1 MRVHALR
8 QQGEEETGRRYHG
21 IHTLKFRFFSCVAL
35 TAAIYIVVIIL
46 LNVLFF
52 QRYYLIEKKHNLADI
67 YQHINSGYTGDATV
81 LENEL
86 KQLEKNN
93 NIRISIFNQYDQTI
107 YDTIYQHDR
116 SGTRN
121 FMMEDPLGQA
131 IYVYNSEEL
140 EKKGY
145 TFSCLQDSDGQVAY
159 IALLGKL
166 KNNDTVLLRIP
177 TTALREERSV
187 NLAFLI
193 ASGFAAL
200 LACLAAGFFI
210 GGKFTRPITEMTQ
223 LARAIT
229 RLDFS
234 KKYTGTYHD
243 ELGELGESLNKMSED
258 LESSIHELKQM
269 NEQLQR
275 EIEEKQ
281 RIDDMRKEFIINISH
296 DLKTPIALIQGY
308 AEGLR
313 VGINDSEEAKN
324 EYCDIIID
332 EAKRMNHLV
341 RQLLDLS
348 KIELGNTVPNKTE
361 FDAYELAEAVVEKTQ
376 VMWQEKQLHVD
387 VSGVGAEV
395 LYADYDMLERA
406 VMNYMTNAIDH
417 TPTGGHIRMMTSQ
430 DTRHIVLTVEN
441 EGSQLAQEEMDKIW
455 DKFYKLDKSRTRVSG
470 GGSGIGLSIVRAIMH
485 AHNGG
490 CGVRNVEQGVAFYLT
505 LPKHS

>member
-1 MRVHALR
+1 MKTHALR
-8 QQGEEETGRRYHG
+8 PQKEEETKRRYRG
-21 IHTLKFRFFSCVAL
+21 IHSLKFRFFGCVAL
-35 TAAIYIVVIIL
+35 AAAIYIVVIIL
-46 LNVLFF
+46 LNLLFF
-52 QRYYLIEKKHNLADI
+52 QRYYLLEKKKNLTEI
-67 YQHINSGYTGDATV
+67 YQHINFCYTGDVTV
-81 LENEL
+81 LEDDL
-86 KQLEKNN
+86 KQMEKNN
-93 NIRISIFNQYDQTI
+93 NIRISILNQYDQAI

-116 SGTRN
+116 SGARN
-121 FMMEDPLGQA
+121 FIMEDPLGQA

-166 KNNDTVLLRIP
+166 KNGDTVLLRIP
-177 TTALREERSV
+177 TAALNEERSV

-193 ASGFAAL
+193 ASAFAAL
-200 LACLAAGFFI
+200 LACLIAGFFI

-313 VGINDSEEAKN
+313 VGISDSEEAKN

-348 KIELGNTVPNKTE
+348 KIELGNTVPNKME

-387 VSGVGAEV
+387 VSGVGSEV

-417 TPTGGHIRMMTSQ
+417 TPTGGHIRITTGQ
-430 DTRHIVLTVEN
+430 DTKHIVLTVEN

-490 CGVRNVEQGVAFYLT
+490 CGVRNTEHGVAFYLT
-505 LPKHS
+505 LPKNP

>member
-1 MRVHALR
+1 MKTHAFR
-8 QQGEEETGRRYHG
+8 PQQEENGKRYRG
-21 IHTLKFRFFSCVAL
+21 VHTLKFRFFSCVAL

-46 LNVLFF
+46 LNLLFF
-52 QRYYLIEKKHNLADI
+52 QRYYLVEKKQSLTKV
-67 YQHINSGYTGDATV
+67 YQHINACYTGDVTV
-81 LENEL
+81 LEDEL
-86 KQLEKNN
+86 KHLEKNN
-93 NIRISIFNQYDQTI
+93 NIRISILNQYDQTI

-116 SGTRN
+116 NGRN
-121 FMMEDPLGQA
+121 FVMEDPLGQT

-166 KNNDTVLLRIP
+166 QNGDTVLLRIP
-177 TTALREERSV
+177 TTALKEERSV

-193 ASGFAAL
+193 ISGFAAL
-200 LACLAAGFFI
+200 FACLIAGFFI

-243 ELGELGESLNKMSED
+243 ELGELGDSLNKMSQD
-258 LESSIHELKQM
+258 LESSIHELQQM

-313 VGINDSEEAKN
+313 VGISDSEEAKN

-348 KIELGNTVPNKTE
+348 KIELGNTVPNKTA
-361 FDAYELAEAVVEKTQ
+361 FDAYELAEAVIEKTQ

-387 VSGVGAEV
+387 VSGVGNEM

-417 TPTGGHIRMMTSQ
+417 TPTGGHIRIQTAE
-430 DTRHIVLTVEN
+430 DAKHIVLTVEN

-505 LPKHS
+505 LPKHP

>member
-1 MRVHALR
+1 M
-8 QQGEEETGRRYHG
+8 E
-21 IHTLKFRFFSCVAL
+21 
-35 TAAIYIVVIIL
+35 
-46 LNVLFF
+46 
-52 QRYYLIEKKHNLADI
+52 D
-67 YQHINSGYTGDATV
+67 
-81 LENEL
+81 EL
-86 KQLEKNN
+86 KHLEKNN
-93 NIRISIFNQYDQTI
+93 NIRISILNQYDQTL

-116 SGTRN
+116 NGRN
-121 FMMEDPLGQA
+121 FVMEDPLRQT

-145 TFSCLQDSDGQVAY
+145 TFSSLQDSDGQVAY

-166 KNNDTVLLRIP
+166 QNEDTVLLRIP
-177 TTALREERSV
+177 TTALKEERSV

-193 ASGFAAL
+193 ISGFAAL
-200 LACLAAGFFI
+200 FACLIAGFFI

-243 ELGELGESLNKMSED
+243 ELGELGDSLNKMSKD
-258 LESSIHELKQM
+258 LESSIHELQQM

-313 VGINDSEEAKN
+313 VGISDSEEAKN

-387 VSGVGAEV
+387 VSGVGADRRT
-395 LYADYDMLERA
+395 YPNSDSRRCQAYCAD
-406 VMNYMTNAIDH
+406 
-417 TPTGGHIRMMTSQ
+417 GG
-430 DTRHIVLTVEN
+430 
-441 EGSQLAQEEMDKIW
+441 K
-455 DKFYKLDKSRTRVSG
+455 
-470 GGSGIGLSIVRAIMH
+470 
-485 AHNGG
+485 
-490 CGVRNVEQGVAFYLT
+490 
-505 LPKHS
+505 

>member
-1 MRVHALR
+1 
-8 QQGEEETGRRYHG
+8 
-21 IHTLKFRFFSCVAL
+21 
-35 TAAIYIVVIIL
+35 
-46 LNVLFF
+46 
-52 QRYYLIEKKHNLADI
+52 
-67 YQHINSGYTGDATV
+67 
-81 LENEL
+81 
-86 KQLEKNN
+86 
-93 NIRISIFNQYDQTI
+93 
-107 YDTIYQHDR
+107 
-116 SGTRN
+116 
-121 FMMEDPLGQA
+121 
-131 IYVYNSEEL
+131 
-140 EKKGY
+140 
-145 TFSCLQDSDGQVAY
+145 
-159 IALLGKL
+159 
-166 KNNDTVLLRIP
+166 
-177 TTALREERSV
+177 
-187 NLAFLI
+187 
-193 ASGFAAL
+193 
-200 LACLAAGFFI
+200 
-210 GGKFTRPITEMTQ
+210 
-223 LARAIT
+223 
-229 RLDFS
+229 
-234 KKYTGTYHD
+234 
-243 ELGELGESLNKMSED
+243 MSQD
-258 LESSIHELKQM
+258 LESSIHELQQM

-313 VGINDSEEAKN
+313 VGISDSEEAKN

-348 KIELGNTVPNKTE
+348 KIELGNTVPNKTA

-387 VSGVGAEV
+387 VSGVGNEM

-417 TPTGGHIRMMTSQ
+417 TPTGGHIRIQTAE
-430 DTRHIVLTVEN
+430 DAKHIVLTVEN

-490 CGVRNVEQGVAFYLT
+490 CGVRNVERGVAFYLT
-505 LPKHS
+505 LPKHP